1 MKRSLGAASSS
12 GFPLAVV
19 DVLGMETTRLS
30 LNRVQDLHTAWA
42 IRLHEYGVNASGS
55 SGHASVMILPLRN
68 LHKHSLSKGS
78 ATAEWNL
85 RRRRAWASV
94 KHTCIFSFSR

>member
-30 LNRVQDLHTAWA
+30 LNK
-42 IRLHEYGVNASGS
+42 ES
-55 SGHASVMILPLRN
+55 SGFT
-68 LHKHSLSKGS
+68 HSMGNPV
-78 ATAEWNL
+78 T
-85 RRRRAWASV
+85 
-94 KHTCIFSFSR
+94 